1 MSSCEPSTS
10 LNLGVLQQAS
20 HSSWTEVKK
29 KLKKW
34 PIVYQS
40 ATSYS
45 QISLSFL
52 LLTHFWW
59 TLERG
64 KTTSLYVCIYLN
76 WTHWTA
82 CEGGVSIERS
92 VVTVQKG
99 RRNALHNTGRNY
111 FQLTLFERLIFFTEW
126 WRGFCCWW
134 RASRWN
140 VSLPLSSAALQ
151 PCHDDTYCK
160 RAGRQVSGYF
170 EQNCAQNT
178 LDITTAVSL

>member
-1 MSSCEPSTS
+1 MSSCEPQICDFYGMNR
-10 LNLGVLQQAS
+10 LRCVQQRQGPS
-20 HSSWTEVKK
+20 F
-29 KLKKW
+29 
-34 PIVYQS
+34 
-40 ATSYS
+40 
-45 QISLSFL
+45 ISLLQHIVRYISFSLSLSFIFL